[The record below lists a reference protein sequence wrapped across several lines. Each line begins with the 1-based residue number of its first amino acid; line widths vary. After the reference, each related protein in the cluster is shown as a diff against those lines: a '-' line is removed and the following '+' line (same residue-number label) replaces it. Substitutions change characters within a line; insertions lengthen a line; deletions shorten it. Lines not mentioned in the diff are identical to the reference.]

1 MFSDII
7 LSLSHDVMLTVL
19 ENGKISLT
27 YWVGVGFGANSV
39 GKKFVQETLS
49 SKTQENMSVV

>member
-1 MFSDII
+1 M
-7 LSLSHDVMLTVL
+7 
-19 ENGKISLT
+19 ISLT

-39 GKKFVQETLS
+39 GKKFVQETLT